1 MTNNTEQNFNSEDI
15 ISFLWAKRKIIII
28 CTLIGIIGSIIF
40 SYQIVELYKSTAI
53 VYPART
59 SSVSLVTQTNPDE
72 NVMNFGTEEEA
83 EQMLQILMSRR
94 VKSRIVQQFDL
105 FNSYD
110 IDLDDPHKNSKL
122 NKMYEERFTF
132 ERTKYGSVKI
142 EVLDEDPKKAR
153 EMADKIV
160 GLLDSAKNEMIQER
174 ALHQYQ
180 IVKAKY
186 ELLKRKSD
194 LYIDTLNKL
203 QNLGVIISDTRGEL
217 YSALAN
223 SKSQEE
229 KNFLRHQIDVNNQY
243 GSIYDGFKKKMDQ
256 QLEIL
261 AEMQLVYEQA
271 ETDANSKFT
280 HKFIVE
286 MAEEADKKAYP
297 IRWLIV
303 VITTIS
309 VFFFTVLVLLVLNK
323 IKELQNANKFGA

>member
-1 MTNNTEQNFNSEDI
+1 MANKEQNYNSEDI

-28 CTLIGIIGSIIF
+28 CTTLGVIGSIIF
-40 SYQIVELYKSTAI
+40 SFLITELYKSTAI

-59 SSVSLVTQTNPDE
+59 SSVSLVQQLNPDE

-94 VKSRIVQQFDL
+94 VKARIVELFDL
-105 FNSYD
+105 YESYD
-110 IDLDDPHKNSKL
+110 IDLDDPQKNYKL
-122 NKMYEERFTF
+122 TKMYDERFTF

-142 EVLDEDPKKAR
+142 EVLDEDPEKGML
-153 EMADKIV
+153 MANKIV

-180 IVKAKY
+180 IVKDKY
-186 ELLKRKSD
+186 QLLKKKSD
-194 LYIDTLNKL
+194 NYIDTLNKL
-203 QNLGVIISDTRGEL
+203 QNLGVIISDARGEL

-223 SKSQEE
+223 ASSKAE
-229 KNFLRHQIDVNNQY
+229 KDYIKEQIEVNNKY
-243 GSIYDGFKKKMDQ
+243 GSVYDGFKKKMDQ

-261 AEMQLVYEQA
+261 SEMQLVYEQA
-271 ETDANSKFT
+271 ETDANSEFT

-286 MAEEADKKAYP
+286 MAEKADKKSYP

-309 VFFFTVLVLLVLNK
+309 VFLFTVLILLVLNK
-323 IKELQNANKFGA
+323 IKELQNQSKLDA